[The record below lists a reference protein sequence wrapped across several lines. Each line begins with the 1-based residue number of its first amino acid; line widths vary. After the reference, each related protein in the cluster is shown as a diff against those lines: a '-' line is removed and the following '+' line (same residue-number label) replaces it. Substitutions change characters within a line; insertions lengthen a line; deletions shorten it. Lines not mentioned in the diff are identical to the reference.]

1 MSAVEAR
8 ERICTAL
15 ALDLVGPAPEDEEL
29 AREVLPNAPSRW
41 YLTGFLVPE
50 QARASEESTEE
61 GELGD
66 GTAEDSSADDGAPEE
81 RQTARLPM
89 LPSPSIGLSCLL
101 RPGTERVRVRLFW
114 GTYRLEDEEKA
125 GQEAKAAA
133 DPAAGTAVVAAS
145 GAAPPAVETVLVE
158 GSDESATEAAER
170 ERRWVREPF
179 AWEGELVLEGEEAAV
194 LPAPGVELRR
204 LCRPT
209 RCGEA
214 PALLLSLFL
223 TNRREPTKPKDEAL
237 LFQPV
242 IEVESEAL
250 LGRVDP
256 RRPPEDDLD
265 GRINALHY
273 RDVVEWAVGHGIA
286 AEPVFEPDG
295 SVRRIRT
302 TWMPT
307 AEVERVVPRGDLP
320 GEFVAERLGALGAE
334 GVEEALAPLARAYR
348 DWLAGQRG
356 RIATLPAEHRATAE
370 GLVAAG
376 ERAAARIEAGIARLA
391 RDADALEAFRVAN
404 RAVDAAAR
412 RRRAIEGKRDPALE
426 PGLVW
431 RPFQLAFWLLNLEGL
446 CDPRSADRETVDLL
460 FFPTG
465 GGKTEAYLALA
476 AFAMVYRRLRWGEPR
491 GLGLSVLM
499 RYTLRLLTLDQLLR
513 ASGVVCALELERQK
527 DPARLGRWPFEIG
540 LWVGR
545 AATPTVLG
553 GPGDK
558 TPGTAFELVRAFVTG
573 KTSRLPLPIDSCPW
587 CGTAF
592 GKESFLFGRYELA
605 NGRQRFVPDLDTIE
619 DLRLRC
625 PNPRCAFDG
634 SSGYLPIL
642 TVDEPIYARLPAFVI
657 ATVDKFA
664 ALPWEKRTGALF
676 GRVGRFDPR
685 AGFTPPAAE
694 GEEGLVAP
702 PDLVIQDELHLVSGP
717 LGTMVGLYETALEA
731 IASRQ
736 DGEGVIRPKI
746 VASTATVQ
754 RAAEQVRK
762 LYGRAR
768 TELFPAPGIERSDSF
783 FARVAAAE
791 EGGRR
796 RYLAIAAPGL
806 GAKRVFLRAVSTLLA
821 AGAAARDELGARAA
835 DPYLTVLG
843 YFNALRE
850 LGSARRIVEGE
861 IMAGVERYG
870 HRDRAGRRLLAD
882 RGRVGEP
889 LELTSRVSTAEVA
902 EARRRLA
909 TAFGDEGFVDVA
921 LATNMISVGL
931 DIPRL
936 GLMVVAG
943 QPKSAAEYI
952 QATSRVGRVPEKP
965 GLVVV
970 LLNLQKP
977 RDRSH
982 LEHFR
987 HFHET
992 FYRAVE
998 AQSVTPFAVGAL
1010 DRGLAAVVVALAR
1023 HLDPELWD
1031 ERDVKRT
1038 DKLERFAPELGAR
1051 LAERLSRCGVEEEI
1065 RGELETRLER
1075 LLGAWKRI
1083 AEQPGD
1089 LAYARPPRQGIER
1102 LLREVLEPVSDPE
1115 RRLFRAPRS
1124 MREVEPSSWLKP
1136 VRPDFQP
1143 LPADE
1148 EGGP

>member
-1 MSAVEAR
+1 MSSTEAR
-8 ERICTAL
+8 ERICAAL
-15 ALDLVGPAPEDEEL
+15 ALDLVGPTPEDREL
-29 AREVLPNAPSRW
+29 AREVLPKAPSRW

-50 QARASEESTEE
+50 RARAAEELAEE
-61 GELGD
+61 EDLEDGAGEHP
-66 GTAEDSSADDGAPEE
+66 ADDDDPPIE
-81 RQTARLPM
+81 RQAARVRLLPA
-89 LPSPSIGLSCLL
+89 SIGLSCLL
-101 RPGTERVRVRLFW
+101 RAATERVRVRLFW
-114 GTYRLEDEEKA
+114 GTYRPLQGVPEAEVAPHPTGDE
-125 GQEAKAAA
+125 AA
-133 DPAAGTAVVAAS
+133 VATS
-145 GAAPPAVETVLVE
+145 DSAPPAVETVLVE
-158 GSDESATEAAER
+158 GSGEAEAAEGEQAW
-170 ERRWVREPF
+170 ERVPF
-179 AWEGELVLEGEEAAV
+179 VWEGELELVGEEGTIS
-194 LPAPGVELRR
+194 PSPGVELRW

-209 RCGEA
+209 SCGDQ
-214 PALLLSLFL
+214 PARLLSLFL
-223 TNRREPTKPKDEAL
+223 TNRQQPSHPRDLAY

-242 IEVESEAL
+242 IEVESDAL
-250 LGRVDP
+250 LGRPDP
-256 RRPPEDDLD
+256 RRPPEEDLD
-265 GRINALHY
+265 ARINALHY

-286 AEPVFEPDG
+286 AEPVCAPDRG
-295 SVRRIRT
+295 VRRVRT
-302 TWMPT
+302 SWMPKV
-307 AEVERVVPRGDLP
+307 EVARVVPRADLP
-320 GEFVAERLGALGAE
+320 GEFVAERLGALARE
-334 GVEEALAPLARAYR
+334 KVEEALVPLARAYR
-348 DWLAGQRG
+348 NWLAEQRE
-356 RIATLPAEHRATAE
+356 RIVTLPEEHRATAQR
-370 GLVAAG
+370 LVEAG
-376 ERAAARIEAGIARLA
+376 ERAAARIEAGIARLV
-391 RDADALEAFRVAN
+391 RDAEALEAFQVAN
-404 RAVDAAAR
+404 RAVDTAAR
-412 RRRAIEGKRDPALE
+412 RRRAIESKRDPAQE

-446 CDPRSADRETVDLL
+446 CDPHSGDRETVDLL

-513 ASGVVCALELERQK
+513 AAAVVCALELERQAN
-527 DPARLGRWPFEIG
+527 PTLLGRWPFEIG

-545 AATPTVLG
+545 AATPNRLG
-553 GPGDK
+553 EPGDK
-558 TPGTAFELVRAFVTG
+558 DTTTAWFRVKRYVNDQT
-573 KTSRLPLPIDSCPW
+573 KQLPVPIASCPW

-592 GKESFLFGRYELA
+592 GKESFLFGRYELE
-605 NGRQRFVPDLDTIE
+605 NDVQRFVIDQKGKPE

-625 PNPRCAFDG
+625 TNPSCAFDG
-634 SSGYLPIL
+634 AAGYLPIL
-642 TVDEPIYARLPAFVI
+642 TVDDPIYRRLPAFVI
-657 ATVDKFA
+657 ATVDKLA
-664 ALPWEKRTGALF
+664 ALPWEQRTGALF

-685 AGFTPPAAE
+685 AGFTPPAIE
-694 GEEGLVAP
+694 GQEGLVAP

-717 LGTMVGLYETALEA
+717 LGTMVGLYETALEV
-731 IASRQ
+731 IASRRE
-736 DGEGVIRPKI
+736 GEGMIRPKL

-768 TELFPAPGIERSDSF
+768 TELFPPPGIERSDSF
-783 FARVAAAE
+783 FARVATAE

-796 RYLAIAAPGL
+796 RYVAVAAPGL

-821 AGAAARDELGARAA
+821 AGAAARDTLGAQSA

-861 IMAGVERYG
+861 IVAAVERYG
-870 HRDRAGRRLLAD
+870 QRDRAGRRLLAD
-882 RGRVGEP
+882 RARIGEP

-902 EARRRLA
+902 EARRRLG
-909 TAFGDEGFVDVA
+909 TPFGAEGFVDVA

-952 QATSRVGRVPEKP
+952 QATSRVGRQPEKP

-982 LEHFR
+982 FEHFR
-987 HFHET
+987 YFHET

-1010 DRGLAAVVVALAR
+1010 DRGLAAVVVAMAR

-1031 ERDVKRT
+1031 EPDVQKI
-1038 DKLERFAPELGAR
+1038 DELERFRPELAAR
-1051 LAERLSRCGVEEEI
+1051 LVERLSRCGAEEV
-1065 RGELETRLER
+1065 RAELEARLER
-1075 LLGAWKRI
+1075 LLEAWKRI
-1083 AEQPGD
+1083 AARAEG
-1089 LAYARPPRQGIER
+1089 LAYARPPKQGIER
-1102 LLREVLEPVSDPE
+1102 LLREVLEPVSDADWS
-1115 RRLFRAPRS
+1115 LFRAPRS
-1124 MREVEPSSWLKP
+1124 MREVEPASWLRP
-1136 VRPDFQP
+1136 VKPDFRP
-1143 LPADE
+1143 LPGE